1 METKR
6 EQDSDHQG
14 TRHRRFTLGS
24 KVDVI
29 VSAVDRFRRQMDFA
43 LAE

>member
-1 METKR
+1 MPAARWLPNLTELY
-6 EQDSDHQG
+6 
-14 TRHRRFTLGS
+14 LGL
-24 KVDVI
+24 KIEVV